1 MAENTLLVY
10 NQRVACKELLFE
22 TGFAEG
28 WEQDFEIPRG
38 SWKAENGVLTG
49 EYLEEGGAL
58 IYTRRPF
65 PGDIL
70 LDFYARM
77 IPPCSNDLNFTFR
90 ARGWDYE
97 KDDADLGY
105 IAGLNGW
112 WTGQLGIEKY
122 PSCSPQALT
131 RAVQAV
137 PGTEYHIQA
146 GITGSRCFIAIDG
159 SVLLELSDPNP
170 LDAPDCC
177 RAGLG
182 VYASRIAFRQFRIYR
197 TEAETLPLA
206 YLSGEN
212 K

>member
-49 EYLEEGGAL
+49 EYLAEGGAL

-131 RAVQAV
+131 RAFQAV

-182 VYASRIAFRQFRIYR
+182 VY
-197 TEAETLPLA
+197 
-206 YLSGEN
+206 LSLIHI
-212 K
+212 